1 MNCFPLSI
9 KIQGVQKYV
18 IIGNFSDF
26 TAALLEAGFSGA
38 VNGAGGD
45 GVFALFRYGWGADDE
60 SSLFWHSGDPETDPW
75 EWRMRVLEERKDIA
89 YSKVFFRKAGY
100 ITRKWYPYFLAA
112 RRGGRTFDDDCS
124 GGKISRSAKRI
135 YEAVA
140 GNGRLPLHEI
150 KLAAAFR
157 REDNSRFDAA
167 LTDLQMK
174 LYVTMCG
181 RQPKISRDGEEYGWA
196 STVFCTTETFWG
208 RAVFDRAAKI
218 GEEEAVEKIS
228 AQILKLNPAADEKK
242 ILRFIK
248 G

>member
-1 MNCFPLSI
+1 MQAVMI
-9 KIQGVQKYV
+9 R
-18 IIGNFSDF
+18 NFNDF
-26 TAALLEAGFSGA
+26 TAALLESGFSGA
-38 VNGAGGD
+38 VNGAGKGDD

-100 ITRKWYPYFLAA
+100 ITRKWYPCFLAA
-112 RRGGRTFDDDCS
+112 RRGGRTFEDEYAD
-124 GGKISRSAKRI
+124 GKISQSAKRI
-135 YEAVA
+135 YEAVSA
-140 GNGRLPLHEI
+140 LGRLPLHEI

-174 LYVTMCG
+174 LYITMCG
-181 RQPKISRDGEEYGWA
+181 RQPKISLSGEEYGWP
-196 STVFCTTETFWG
+196 STVFCTTETFWS
-208 RAVFDRAAKI
+208 ASVFEKASKI
-218 GEEEAVEKIS
+218 GESVAVEKIS
-228 AQILKLNPAADEKK
+228 AQILKLNPAADKRK
-242 ILRFIK
+242 LLRFIK